1 MLLRLKNSLLA
12 ILTFALMA
20 HIMLVAVPSQAKS
33 RKIKVGEKMPE
44 FSLADPNGIVFAYRY
59 NRNRVLAITF
69 LSANQKQSERAV
81 VDIEKILRD
90 LGSKVEPFDF
100 VGVISERAKKDFF
113 ESYKGDSKL
122 TFPILIDTKYQLW
135 GKLGIIAMPTV
146 LIVGKDDKV
155 LWIKAGYGYDFAP
168 ALQSHLSYALG
179 IVDAKTLEKLTQ
191 VKTLANTTVTA
202 RVKRHLQMAKML
214 DQKGRLESAIA
225 EVHKARELDPNS
237 VEVALELGEL
247 FCRTGQSKTALDV
260 VKGVRATKQL
270 DRARLLLISGWAKRQ
285 ADELDAAEKLLL
297 ETTTL
302 NPKSSRAFFE
312 LGQVYQAKGQVEK
325 AMQAYYRALTLVFG
339 GR

>member
-1 MLLRLKNSLLA
+1 MWPRLKNSQLG
-12 ILTFALMA
+12 ILTFFLMVQV
-20 HIMLVAVPSQAKS
+20 MLLAVPSQAKL

-44 FSLADPNGIVFAYRY
+44 FSLADPNGNVFAYSY
-59 NRNRVLAITF
+59 NRKRVLAITF
-69 LSANQKQSERAV
+69 LSANQKQSESAV
-81 VDIEKILRD
+81 VDIEKILID
-90 LGSKVEPFDF
+90 LHSKTEPFDF

-155 LWIKAGYGYDFAP
+155 LWLKAGYGYDFSP
-168 ALQSHLSYALG
+168 ALRSHLSYALG
-179 IVDAKTLEKLTQ
+179 IVKAETLEKLTQ

-225 EVHKARELDPNS
+225 EAHKAKELDPNS
-237 VEVALELGEL
+237 LEVALELGEL
-247 FCRTGQSKTALDV
+247 FCRVGKNKAALNIV
-260 VKGVRATKQL
+260 ERIKATKRL
-270 DRARLLLISGWAKRQ
+270 DKARLLRISGWAKRQ
-285 ADELDAAEKLLL
+285 MGDLETAEKNLL
-297 ETTTL
+297 EATKL
-302 NPKSSRAFFE
+302 DPKSCRGFFE
-312 LGQVYQAKGQVEK
+312 LGQVYQVKRDKDK
-325 AMQAYYRALTLVFG
+325 AIAAYYRALTLVFG

>member
-1 MLLRLKNSLLA
+1 MLLP
-12 ILTFALMA
+12 
-20 HIMLVAVPSQAKS
+20 VPSQAKS

-44 FSLADPNGIVFAYRY
+44 FSLADPNGMVFAYRY

-179 IVDAKTLEKLTQ
+179 IVDAKTLKKLTQ

-202 RVKRHLQMAKML
+202 RVKRHLQMAKMY

-225 EVHKARELDPNS
+225 EVYKARELDPNS
-237 VEVALELGEL
+237 IEAALELGEL
-247 FCRTGQSKTALDV
+247 LCRTSKHEAALKTV
-260 VKGVRATKQL
+260 ERIRATKQL
-270 DRARLLLISGWAKRQ
+270 DKARLLRISGWAKRQ
-285 ADELDAAEKLLL
+285 IGDLETAEKLLL
-297 ETTTL
+297 EATTL

-312 LGQVYQAKGQVEK
+312 LGQVHQAKGQVEK